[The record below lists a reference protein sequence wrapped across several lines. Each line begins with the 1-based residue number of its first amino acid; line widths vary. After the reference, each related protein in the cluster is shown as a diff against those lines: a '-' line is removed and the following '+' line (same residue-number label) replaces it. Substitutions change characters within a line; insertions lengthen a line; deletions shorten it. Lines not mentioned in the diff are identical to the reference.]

1 MVTLFN
7 DTLDIGMILNAT
19 TQNVTGSLTMT
30 LLLVILLLVMIGLLF
45 RSPMILLGL
54 LMLPLI
60 IIFAIYEGWG
70 GLFYTILTVLA
81 IILAWQFAKIIIGW
95 GR

>member
-7 DTLDIGMILNAT
+7 STLDIGMILNAT

-30 LLLVILLLVMIGLLF
+30 LLLVVLLLVMIGLLF
-45 RSPMILLGL
+45 RSPMMLLGL
-54 LMLPLI
+54 LMIPLL
-60 IIFAIYEGWG
+60 IIFAMFEGWG

-81 IILAWQFAKIIIGW
+81 IVLAWQFAKIIIGW